1 MKAHITESG
10 KKLVTVIPGDGIGPE
25 CMDSS
30 LKILEAAGAP
40 LEYETHLAGLKV
52 FEAGNLTGVA
62 DDTIESIK
70 KTRVVLKAPLETKVG
85 FGAKSANV
93 TLRKLFETYGNI
105 RPAREL
111 PGIETPYRGRGLDI
125 LVVRENVEDLYA
137 GIEYMPTPGVAQGIK
152 LISRKGSEK
161 IIRLAF
167 ELARA
172 EGRKMV
178 HCATKANIMKL
189 TEGMFKRTFED
200 VSKEYTDIKAEHI
213 IVDNCAHMLAKNPEM
228 FDVIVTTN
236 MNGDILSDLTS
247 GLVGGLGFAPSA
259 NLGSEIAIFEA
270 VHGTAP
276 DIAGQGKANPTAMI
290 LSTVMMLRHMDEF
303 EIADKIENAVVHTLE
318 EGISLTG
325 DIAPKGLKPS
335 STSEFTDAIIAN
347 LGQTA
352 EELKKRDRKPLKLPN
367 VSSEPVMVSVD
378 SKRVV
383 GVDIHIDSD
392 QKPGTIGEQMEALAD
407 GEQLKLKNIS
417 NRGAQVFPL
426 KEGFTDCVD
435 LWRCRFVA
443 REDGAEVSDAA
454 ILSLLEKIAK
464 GHRWL
469 NIEKLNEFDGAPG
482 YTKAQGE
489 E

>member
-25 CMDSS
+25 CMDSA

-40 LEYETHLAGLKV
+40 LEFERCLAGAEV
-52 FEAGNLTGVA
+52 FKAGNATGVA
-62 DDTIESIK
+62 DATIESIK
-70 KTRVVLKAPLETKVG
+70 KTRVVLKAPLETPVG
-85 FGAKSANV
+85 YGEKSANV

-152 LISRKGSEK
+152 LITRKGSEK

-167 ELARA
+167 ELARS
-172 EGRKMV
+172 EGRKTI

-200 VSKEYTDIKAEHI
+200 VAKEYTDIEAKHI
-213 IVDNCAHMLAKNPEM
+213 IVDNCAHMLAKSPEM

-270 VHGTAP
+270 VHGSAP
-276 DIAGQGKANPTAMI
+276 DIAGQGKANPTALI
-290 LSTVMMLRHMDEF
+290 LSTVLMLRHLDEF

-318 EGISLTG
+318 KGIVLTG

-335 STSEFTDAIIAN
+335 STSEFTDAIIEN
-347 LGQTA
+347 LGETA
-352 EELKKRDRKPLKLPN
+352 EEMIRRERKPLKLPN
-367 VSSEPVMVSVD
+367 VSTDPVMVSAE
-378 SKRVV
+378 SKRTV
-383 GVDIHIDSD
+383 GVDIHLDSD
-392 QKPGTIGEQMEALAD
+392 ASPATLGAEMEAVAE
-407 GEQLKLKNIS
+407 GSSLKLKNIS

-435 LWRCRFVA
+435 QWRCRFMPRA
-443 REDGAEVSDAA
+443 AGAVVSDEE
-454 ILSLLEKIAK
+454 ILSLLAKIAV

-469 NIEKLNEFDGAPG
+469 NIEKLNEFDGSLG